1 MAEEKIASR
10 IKDPVTKQEYYIG
23 TRGSVER
30 VALKLSV
37 PDDVTVDWTTLTVTV
52 QNESTG
58 KGVVVPLSESGEC
71 VFEIPQGSRYAITL
85 PYVEGQDQPAVMK
98 YTALLANRNIDYFYS
113 RNYEALT
120 CRFVVR
126 SEAISASSFNGQT
139 VSVINI
145 SDGSIVTT
153 NVIEQ
158 GQVTLLI
165 PYGITYMIKVP
176 EADGMAHDHNT
187 TTYISGIQARQIVF
201 SYIDYH
207 ALHVFGLDADGNI
220 HTIADLQK
228 MDVDVAKEL
237 IVAGGYTDAELDAV
251 ERTEGG
257 KGCGF
262 CWDINNP
269 TVSGPWAAAN
279 VDFGVNNTI
288 IAEAIANNDI
298 AEACGY
304 YTNHDLAFARKDG
317 ARESA
322 LVMQIGQLLADAGLL
337 VQTNPTPIFRAAS
350 QRQCP
355 IITTTNT
362 GFILTH
368 GQQFLLRSA
377 QNELDELYAAIG
389 RSNETPKLTSGYWWS
404 SLQNNATHAVRLNG
418 GGFSGNNKTNGYQ
431 ALVGFDLP

>member
-37 PDDVTVDWTTLTVTV
+37 PDDVTVNWTTLTVTV

-145 SDGSIVTT
+145 LDGSIVTT
-153 NVIEQ
+153 NVIDQ
-158 GQVTLLI
+158 GQVTLLV
-165 PYGITYMIKVP
+165 PYGITYMITVP

-228 MDVDVAKEL
+228 MGVDAAREL

-269 TVSGPWAAAN
+269 TVSGAWAAAN
-279 VDFGVNNTI
+279 VDFGINNTI
-288 IAEAIANNDI
+288 IAEAIANGDI

-322 LVMQIGQLLADAGLL
+322 LVMQIGKILADAGQL
-337 VQTNPTPIFRAAS
+337 VQTGPTPVFELAF

-355 IITTTNT
+355 VTDVSNN
-362 GFILTH
+362 GFILAF
-368 GQQFLLRSA
+368 GQLYALRQA
-377 QNELDELYAAIG
+377 KNEMDELYKALG
-389 RSNETPKLTSGYWWS
+389 LTAPNILSGYWWS
-404 SLQNNATHAVRLNG
+404 SLQYNATDAVHLYNG
-418 GGFSGNNKTNGYQ
+418 GFGNGYRKTHGFQ

>member
-145 SDGSIVTT
+145 LDGSIVTT
-153 NVIEQ
+153 NVIDQ

-201 SYIDYH
+201 LYIDYH
-207 ALHVFGLDADGNI
+207 ALHVFGLDANGNI

-228 MDVDVAKEL
+228 MGVDAAREL
-237 IVAGGYTDAELDAV
+237 IVAGGYIDAELDAV

-269 TVSGPWAAAN
+269 TVSGSWAAAN

-288 IAEAIANNDI
+288 IAEAIANGDI

-337 VQTNPTPIFRAAS
+337 VQTDPTPIFRAAS

-355 IITTTNT
+355 IVTTTHT
-362 GFILTH
+362 GFIPTH
-368 GQQFLLRSA
+368 GQQFPLRAA
-377 QNELDELYAAIG
+377 QNEIDELYAAIG
-389 RSNETPKLTSGYWWS
+389 RSNETPKLTSGLWWS
-404 SLQNNATHAVRLNG
+404 SLQGNAAGAVLLYNG
-418 GGFSGNNKTNGYQ
+418 GFNNYYKTYGNQ

>member
-418 GGFSGNNKTNGYQ
+418 GGFSGNAKTIGYQ

>member
-1 MAEEKIASR
+1 MAEERIASR

-37 PDDVTVDWTTLTVTV
+37 PDDVTVEWATLTVTV
-52 QNESTG
+52 QNESTS

-71 VFEIPQGSRYAITL
+71 VFEISQGSRYAITL
-85 PYVEGQDQPAVMK
+85 PYVEGWDQPAVMK

-120 CRFVVR
+120 CRFVMR

-145 SDGSIVTT
+145 LDGSIVTT
-153 NVIEQ
+153 NVIDQ

-165 PYGITYMIKVP
+165 PYEIAYMIKVP
-176 EADGMAHDHNT
+176 EADGMTHDHNT

-207 ALHVFGLDADGNI
+207 ALHVFGLDANGNI
-220 HTIADLQK
+220 HTIANLQK
-228 MDVDVAKEL
+228 MGVDAAREL
-237 IVAGGYTDAELDAV
+237 IVAGGYTDAELDSV
-251 ERTEGG
+251 ERTDGG

-269 TVSGPWAAAN
+269 TVSGQWASEN

-288 IAEAIANNDI
+288 IAEALANGDV

-322 LVMQIGQLLADAGLL
+322 LVMQIGKILADAGKL
-337 VQTNPTPIFRAAS
+337 VQTGPTPIFELAF

-355 IITTTNT
+355 ITNASNN
-362 GFILTH
+362 GFILAF
-368 GQQFLLRSA
+368 GQLYALRQA
-377 QNELDELYAAIG
+377 KNEMDELYKALGLTAPNILSG
-389 RSNETPKLTSGYWWS
+389 RWWS
-404 SLQNNATHAVRLNG
+404 SLQSIAAHAVLLYY
-418 GGFSGNNKTNGYQ
+418 GGFNYTNEKIDLQ

>member
-37 PDDVTVDWTTLTVTV
+37 PDDVTVNWTILTVTV

-145 SDGSIVTT
+145 LDSSIVTT

-207 ALHVFGLDADGNI
+207 ALHVFGLDANGNI

-228 MDVDVAKEL
+228 MGVDAAREL

-269 TVSGPWAAAN
+269 TVSGSWAAAN
-279 VDFGVNNTI
+279 VDFGINNTI
-288 IAEAIANNDI
+288 IAEAIANGDI

-322 LVMQIGQLLADAGLL
+322 LVIQIGQLLADAGLL
-337 VQTNPTPIFRAAS
+337 VQTDPTPIFRAAS

-368 GQQFLLRSA
+368 GQLFPLRSA
-377 QNELDELYAAIG
+377 QNEIDELYAAIG
-389 RSNETPKLTSGYWWS
+389 RSNETPKLTSGGWWS
-404 SLQNNATHAVRLNG
+404 SLQYNAANAVTLHN
-418 GGFSGNNKTNGYQ
+418 GGFSNYYKTYGNQ
-431 ALVGFDLP
+431 AWVGFGLP